1 VHRPITI
8 AEEAFMRIKR
18 YHRESKHYEQQR
30 DAYSGLP
37 GRVLKSCR
45 GSVLVEAKSEAAHRR
60 WLSIAAKK

>member
-1 VHRPITI
+1 
-8 AEEAFMRIKR
+8 MRVKR
-18 YHRESKHYEQQR
+18 YHRESKHYAQR
-30 DAYSGLP
+30 DACSGLP